1 MGRHDSSYHLL
12 FSFPHLVECLIRGF
26 VPGDWTEQLDFST
39 LEAVREGHPRDD
51 IGMRYDD
58 MIWRLRWREGGV
70 WVYVYLLIE
79 FQRTDEPFMAVRI
92 LDYDAGLYRQIVR
105 AMRLQ
110 RGDPLPIVL
119 PMVLYHG
126 YPAWTSETEVFD
138 LIAPAPPEV
147 EPYLPHLRYLL
158 LDVNAYPADE
168 LERMR
173 NPVACIFQLE
183 ASQTPVTQP
192 IDQLDELLQAPEHKG
207 LRKAARRWLNHVLLP
222 LRFPGVTVPEV
233 KNLKEVSLM
242 IAEHAIDWT
251 AQSREEGREEGR
263 EQGREEGREEGRQ
276 EGEATVLL
284 RLLQRKFG
292 SLRPEIQETVR
303 HADADQLLDWA
314 DRFVTASTLDEIIN
328 GSGT

>member
-1 MGRHDSSYHLL
+1 
-12 FSFPHLVECLIRGF
+12 
-26 VPGDWTEQLDFST
+26 
-39 LEAVREGHPRDD
+39 
-51 IGMRYDD
+51 
-58 MIWRLRWREGGV
+58 
-70 WVYVYLLIE
+70 
-79 FQRTDEPFMAVRI
+79 
-92 LDYDAGLYRQIVR
+92 
-105 AMRLQ
+105 
-110 RGDPLPIVL
+110 
-119 PMVLYHG
+119 
-126 YPAWTSETEVFD
+126 
-138 LIAPAPPEV
+138 
-147 EPYLPHLRYLL
+147 
-158 LDVNAYPADE
+158 
-168 LERMR
+168 
-173 NPVACIFQLE
+173 
-183 ASQTPVTQP
+183 
-192 IDQLDELLQAPEHKG
+192 
-207 LRKAARRWLNHVLLP
+207 